1 MQAYQIVTYCLVG
14 VLYAKTSL
22 LHVHVCT
29 LKWKVF
35 DNLAITF
42 LYLKVRETT
51 NKIIKI
57 VSRYLASLMNAH
69 ITVRTKSLHCMMNS
83 PSFPIT

>member
-1 MQAYQIVTYCLVG
+1 M
-14 VLYAKTSL
+14 LYAKTSL
-22 LHVHVCT
+22 LHVCT

-42 LYLKVRETT
+42 LYLRVRETT

-57 VSRYLASLMNAH
+57 VSRYLVSLMNAH
-69 ITVRTKSLHCMMNS
+69 ITVRTKSLHCMMNYTLHHFQS
-83 PSFPIT
+83 HDQYISIHWMI